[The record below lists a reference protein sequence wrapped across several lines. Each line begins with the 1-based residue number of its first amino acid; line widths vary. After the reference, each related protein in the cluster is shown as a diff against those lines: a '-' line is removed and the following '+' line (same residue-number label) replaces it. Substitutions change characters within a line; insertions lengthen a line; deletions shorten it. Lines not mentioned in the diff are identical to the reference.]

1 MNTIFGRKSFPAIE
15 NHESV
20 GTENECYRLV
30 SNEGLSRNRCHI
42 RGRSQP
48 RRAAYHGN
56 GPDRGRPSREA
67 QTLQS
72 SRYLSD
78 DGAALEF
85 VDDRVGNVAVV
96 PATGKASAI

>member
-1 MNTIFGRKSFPAIE
+1 MKTIFGRKSLPAIE
-15 NHESV
+15 NHESM
-20 GTENECYRLV
+20 GRPNDCCWLL
-30 SNEGLSRNRCHI
+30 SNEGLSRDRCHI

-48 RRAAYHGN
+48 RRTAHHGN
-56 GPDRGRPSREA
+56 GPDRGRSSREA

-85 VDDRVGNVAVV
+85 IDDRIGDVAIV
-96 PATGKASAI
+96 PATSKASAL

>member
-1 MNTIFGRKSFPAIE
+1 MKMIFGRKSLPAIE

-20 GTENECYRLV
+20 GRADECCCLP
-30 SNEGLSRNRCHI
+30 SNEGLSQDRCHL

-48 RRAAYHGN
+48 CRAAHHGN
-56 GPDRGRPSREA
+56 SLDRGRSSRET
-67 QTLQS
+67 QTFQS

-85 VDDRVGNVAVV
+85 VDDRVGSVALV
-96 PATGKASAI
+96 PATSEASAV